1 MIRLSSRAVERL
13 IVYRRLLAMRSGG
26 QLRYIYSH
34 EIAGLAH
41 VSAVQVRRDL
51 MEAGFSGSP
60 SRGYDVGELLSGI
73 DTILDAPEGTKAVL
87 VGVGNIGR
95 AVLSFLSG
103 RGLKVE
109 VVAAFDN
116 DPAKIERVISGCR
129 VYDVQTLNE
138 RVRELGAHIGV
149 IAVPGPQAQAAAD
162 ALVEVGVTGIVNF
175 APVPLVVQAG
185 VAIEQVDIMRALEK
199 VAHFAKQEKAREV
212 EAIWKTLPLRK

>member
-1 MIRLSSRAVERL
+1 MARLNSRTIERL
-13 IVYRRLLAMRSGG
+13 IVYRRLLSATNGG
-26 QLRYIYSH
+26 QMKYVYSH

-60 SRGYDVGELLSGI
+60 SRGYEVGDLLSGI
-73 DTILDAPEGTKAVL
+73 DTILDAPGGNKAVL

-103 RGLKVE
+103 RGMKVE
-109 VVAAFDN
+109 VTAAFDN
-116 DPAKIERVISGCR
+116 DPAKIDRVISGCR
-129 VYDVQTLNE
+129 VYDVQMLDE
-138 RVRELGAHIGV
+138 RVRELGTRVGI

-162 ALVEVGVTGIVNF
+162 ALVEAGVTGIVSF
-175 APVPLVVQAG
+175 APVPLLVRAG
-185 VAIEQVDIMRALEK
+185 VAVEQVDIMRALEK

-212 EAIWKTLPLRK
+212 